1 MNNNAA
7 PARSVTPNLWLGSQR
22 LPVDAAYY
30 KRLVCPTMPT
40 GSLGAERGARSSD
53 VAIDPSKV
61 VRAIRGGA
69 PQLDDEERQREDAA
83 TASTVARIK
92 AGEMDLFSELYERYF
107 DRVYGYMRIVL
118 RKSHEAEDGTQE
130 VFIKAFK
137 GLPRYESR
145 GRPFRAWLF
154 TIARNH
160 AISMLRKRNDL
171 PVESEQ
177 LDVHLENDRTNGASE
192 ELRWVSDSEFV
203 LLIAQ
208 RQVLALR
215 FMLDLSNSEIGEIL
229 DREPNAIRALQ
240 FRAIRTLKQRLAHK
254 RPEPGR
260 KPRERMRRWPKRAP
274 VLRARRFA
282 LFH

>member
-1 MNNNAA
+1 
-7 PARSVTPNLWLGSQR
+7 
-22 LPVDAAYY
+22 
-30 KRLVCPTMPT
+30 MPT

-53 VAIDPSKV
+53 VAIDPAKV
-61 VRAIRGGA
+61 VRAIRGGS
-69 PQLDDEERQREDAA
+69 PQLDDEQRRQEDAESDA
-83 TASTVARIK
+83 MVTRIQ
-92 AGEMDLFSELYERYF
+92 AGEQELFSQLYERYF

-118 RKSHEAEDGTQE
+118 RRSHEAEDGTQE
-130 VFIKAFK
+130 VFIKAFQA
-137 GLPRYESR
+137 LPRYEAR

-171 PVESEQ
+171 PIESEQ
-177 LDVHLENDRTNGASE
+177 LDVHLENDRTNGDGAE

-203 LLIAQ
+203 VLIERLPIAQ

-215 FMLDLSNSEIGEIL
+215 FMLDLSNAEIGEIL
-229 DREPNAIRALQ
+229 DREPNAVRALQ
-240 FRAIRTLKQRLAHK
+240 FRAIRTLKQRLAHT
-254 RPEPGR
+254 RPNPGR

>member
-1 MNNNAA
+1 
-7 PARSVTPNLWLGSQR
+7 
-22 LPVDAAYY
+22 
-30 KRLVCPTMPT
+30 MPT
-40 GSLGAERGARSSD
+40 GSLGAERGERSSD
-53 VAIDPSKV
+53 VAIDSSKV

-92 AGEMDLFSELYERYF
+92 AGEMDRFSELYERYF

-177 LDVHLENDRTNGASE
+177 LDVHLENERTNGASE

-203 LLIAQ
+203 LLIERLPIAQ

-215 FMLDLSNSEIGEIL
+215 YMLDLSNSEIGEIL